1 MRKNLFYCLFAVLCT
16 VTFFTSCSD
25 DDKNGNDGGEGL
37 GLNSFVVGTY
47 DSQLKVFLEGV
58 DLTESAPISQRIFV
72 KSEDENKVTVSLR
85 NFAIDISGAPFT
97 VGDIVVSGVILEGD
111 ASRVVLQETKT
122 TIQHPDLGT
131 LDITVSG
138 DVVAEKVNMTINVVQ
153 HLPEDPSTT
162 MNIEVK
168 VTGIR
173 ISTDADDA
181 DYSTVFAGWYPRT
194 ENGFTCDYAGE
205 GFELTDPKGITMT
218 ANGYN
223 KISISSF
230 NVSFP
235 VKPEFGS
242 VSSTYKYQVVKKAEG
257 VAIEK
262 QADGSFSIGEY
273 KGTTTATTNKRE
285 SVEYTISGS
294 ISSDKEL
301 TLKINMKSETF
312 DVNYTF
318 VSGVLKTEKEL
329 LGVTINED
337 ILAYQPSIVTSSMG
351 GNWIILY
358 AKPDVQAEQLK
369 IAPKLVVSDGA
380 KVFYNGELYDG
391 GAIDCSKTQRINIV
405 SEKDYSEGKKSG
417 TEYIIS
423 CASLNFATN
432 LEQWELKNNTDD
444 EDMKYYEPIGG
455 WTTSN
460 PGVEYLKSMS
470 TFTKYDKTKPYAVL
484 EEATGYSGKAA
495 KLTTLDS
502 SGSFL
507 PMVPYVTSGSLFN
520 GVFITEI
527 SNTLKS
533 TRFGQPCDR
542 EPKAFSGA
550 YKYKA
555 GEKYY
560 VCSDPSKA
568 NKAELDESKTDAPAM
583 NAVLYEVSDF
593 MADHL
598 DGTNLLTSDKI
609 VAIASVKDA
618 GEKADWTTFNV
629 VFEWKSGKSWN
640 ASNKYKL
647 AIVCSSSKDGD
658 KFSGAPGSTLYIDD
672 LKVSF

>member
-1 MRKNLFYCLFAVLCT
+1 M
-16 VTFFTSCSD
+16 SCSDD
-25 DDKNGNDGGEGL
+25 DDKNGNGGDEGL
-37 GLNSFVVGTY
+37 GLNSYVVGTY

-58 DLTESAPISQRIFV
+58 DLTETAPISQKIFV
-72 KSEDENKVTVSLR
+72 KPEDENKVTMSLR
-85 NFAIDISGAPFT
+85 NFSIDISGAPFT
-97 VGDIVVSGVILEGD
+97 VGDIIVSGIILEGD
-111 ASRVVLQETKT
+111 ASQVVLQETKT
-122 TIQHPDLGT
+122 TIQHSELGT
-131 LDITVSG
+131 LDITVLG
-138 DVVAEKVNMTINVVQ
+138 DVVAEKANMTINVVQ

-168 VTGIR
+168 VTGTR

-181 DYSTVFAGWYPRT
+181 DYSAVFAGWYPRT
-194 ENGFTCDYAGE
+194 ENGFTCDYTGE
-205 GFELTDPKGITMT
+205 GFELTEPSKGITMVEK
-218 ANGYN
+218 GYN

-230 NVSFP
+230 SVSFP

-242 VSSTYKYQVVKKAEG
+242 VSSSYKSRSLKTEEVT
-257 VAIEK
+257 IEK

-273 KGTTTATTNKRE
+273 KGSIGAVANKRE
-285 SVEYTISGS
+285 AVEYTISGS
-294 ISSDKEL
+294 ISSDKEM
-301 TLKINMKSETF
+301 TLKINIKSETY

-318 VSGVLKTEKEL
+318 VSGVLKTGKEL
-329 LGVTINED
+329 LSVTINED
-337 ILAYQPSIVTSSMG
+337 VLAYKPSIVTSSMG

-358 AKPDVQAEQLK
+358 AKPDAQAEQLK

-391 GAIDCSKTQRINIV
+391 GAIDCSKTQRISIV
-405 SEKDYSEGKKSG
+405 SEKDYSEGKITG
-417 TEYIIS
+417 TDYIIS
-423 CASLNFATN
+423 CGVLNFATD

-470 TFTKYDKTKPYAVL
+470 SLTKYDKTKPYAVH

-495 KLTTLDS
+495 KLITLDS
-502 SGSFL
+502 HGSFL

-542 EPKAFSGA
+542 EPKAFSGI

-555 GEKYY
+555 GDKYY
-560 VCSDPSKA
+560 VCPDPKKA
-568 NKAELDESKTDAPAM
+568 NVANLDESKTDAPAM
-583 NAVLYEVSDF
+583 NAVLYEVSDY
-593 MADHL
+593 MADYL
-598 DGTNLLTSDKI
+598 DGTNLLKSDKI
-609 VAIASVKDA
+609 VAIASVENA

-629 VFEWKSGKSWN
+629 SFKWKDGKSWD

-647 AIVCSSSKDGD
+647 AIVCSSSEHGD
-658 KFSGAPGSTLYIDD
+658 EFTGAPGSTLYIDD

>member
-1 MRKNLFYCLFAVLCT
+1 MRKNLFYYLFTVLCT
-16 VTFFTSCSD
+16 VALFTSCSD

-37 GLNSFVVGTY
+37 GLNSYVVGTY
-47 DSQLKVFLEGV
+47 NSQLKVFLEGV

-85 NFAIDISGAPFT
+85 NFAIDIAGAPLT
-97 VGDIVVSGVILEGD
+97 VGDIIVGGVVLEGD
-111 ASRVVLQETKT
+111 ASQVVLQETKT
-122 TIQHPDLGT
+122 TIQHADLGT

-138 DVVAEKVNMTINVVQ
+138 NVVAEKVNMTINVVQ
-153 HLPEDPSTT
+153 HMPEDPSTT

-168 VTGIR
+168 VTGTR
-173 ISTDADDA
+173 ISTEADDA

-194 ENGFTCDYAGE
+194 ENGFTCDYTGE
-205 GFELTDPKGITMT
+205 GFELTEPSKGITMV
-218 ANGYN
+218 AKGYN
-223 KISISSF
+223 KISLSSF
-230 NVSFP
+230 SVSFP
-235 VKPEFGS
+235 VKPGFS
-242 VSSTYKYQVVKKAEG
+242 ASAYKYQGLKADE

-262 QADGSFSIGEY
+262 QADGSFTIGEY
-273 KGTTTATTNKRE
+273 KGTTTAVANRRE
-285 SVEYTISGS
+285 ATEYTISGS
-294 ISSDKEL
+294 ISSDKEM
-301 TLKINMKSETF
+301 TLKINIKSETYN
-312 DVNYTF
+312 VNYTF

-329 LGVTINED
+329 LSVTINED
-337 ILAYQPSIVTSSMG
+337 VLAYKPSIVTSSMG

-358 AKPDVQAEQLK
+358 AKPDAQAEQLK
-369 IAPKLVVSDGA
+369 IVPKLVVSDGA

-405 SEKDYSEGKKSG
+405 SEKDYSEGKTTG
-417 TEYIIS
+417 EEYIIS
-423 CASLNFATN
+423 CGILNFATD

-444 EDMKYYEPIGG
+444 EHMKYYEPVGG

-470 TFTKYDKTKPYAVL
+470 LFTKYDKTKPYAVH
-484 EEATGYSGKAA
+484 EEAAGYSGKAA
-495 KLTTLDS
+495 KLTTLNS
-502 SGSFL
+502 SGSAL
-507 PMVPYVTSGSLFN
+507 AMVPYVTSGSLFN

-533 TRFGQPCDR
+533 TRFGQPCDK
-542 EPKAFSGA
+542 EPKAFSGV
-550 YKYKA
+550 YKYTA

-560 VCSDPSKA
+560 VCPDPKKA
-568 NKAELDESKTDAPAM
+568 NVANLDESKTDAPAM
-583 NAVLYEVSDF
+583 NAVLYEVSDY
-593 MADHL
+593 MADYL
-598 DGTNLLTSDKI
+598 DGTNLLTSEKI

-618 GEKADWTTFNV
+618 GEKAEWTTFNV
-629 VFEWKSGKSWN
+629 SFEWKDGKSWN

-658 KFSGAPGSTLYIDD
+658 KFSGAPDSVLYIDD

>member
-168 VTGIR
+168 VTGTR

-194 ENGFTCDYAGE
+194 ENGFTCDYTGE
-205 GFELTDPKGITMT
+205 GFELTEPSKGITMV
-218 ANGYN
+218 AKGYN
-223 KISISSF
+223 KISLSSF
-230 NVSFP
+230 SVSFP
-235 VKPEFGS
+235 VKPGFTAS
-242 VSSTYKYQVVKKAEG
+242 AYKYQGLKADE

-262 QADGSFSIGEY
+262 QADGSFTIGEY
-273 KGTTTATTNKRE
+273 KGTTTAVANRRE
-285 SVEYTISGS
+285 ATEYTISGS
-294 ISSDKEL
+294 ISNDKEM
-301 TLKINMKSETF
+301 TLKINIKSETYN
-312 DVNYTF
+312 VNYTF

-329 LGVTINED
+329 LSVTINED
-337 ILAYQPSIVTSSMG
+337 VLAYKPSIVTSSMG

-358 AKPDVQAEQLK
+358 AKPDAQAEQLK
-369 IAPKLVVSDGA
+369 IVPKLVVSDGA

-405 SEKDYSEGKKSG
+405 SEKDYSEGKTTG
-417 TEYIIS
+417 EEYIIS
-423 CASLNFATN
+423 CGILNFATD

-444 EDMKYYEPIGG
+444 EHMKYYEPVGG

-470 TFTKYDKTKPYAVL
+470 LFTKYDKTKPYAVH
-484 EEATGYSGKAA
+484 EEAAGYSGKAA
-495 KLTTLDS
+495 KLTTLNS
-502 SGSFL
+502 SGSAL
-507 PMVPYVTSGSLFN
+507 AMVPYVTSGSLFN

-533 TRFGQPCDR
+533 TRFGQPCDK
-542 EPKAFSGA
+542 EPKAFSGV
-550 YKYKA
+550 YKYTA

-560 VCSDPSKA
+560 VCPDPKKA
-568 NKAELDESKTDAPAM
+568 NVANLDESKTDAPAM
-583 NAVLYEVSDF
+583 NAVLYEVSDY
-593 MADHL
+593 MADYL
-598 DGTNLLTSDKI
+598 DGTNLLTSEKI

-618 GEKADWTTFNV
+618 GEKAEWTTFNV
-629 VFEWKSGKSWN
+629 SFEWKDGKSWN

-658 KFSGAPGSTLYIDD
+658 KFSGAPDSVLYIDD

>member
-1 MRKNLFYCLFAVLCT
+1 MRKNLFYYLFAVLCT

-58 DLTESAPISQRIFV
+58 DLTESAPISQRIIV

-138 DVVAEKVNMTINVVQ
+138 DVVSEKVNMTINVVQ

-168 VTGIR
+168 VTGTR

-205 GFELTDPKGITMT
+205 GFELTDPKGITMV
-218 ANGYN
+218 AKGYN

-235 VKPEFGS
+235 VKPGFT
-242 VSSTYKYQVVKKAEG
+242 SSAYKYQAVKVEG

-273 KGTTTATTNKRE
+273 KGTTTALNNRRE
-285 SVEYTISGS
+285 ATEYTISGS
-294 ISSDKEL
+294 ISSDKEM
-301 TLKINMKSETF
+301 TLKINIKSETF
-312 DVNYTF
+312 DVNYKF

-369 IAPKLVVSDGA
+369 IAPKFVVSDGA

-470 TFTKYDKTKPYAVL
+470 LFTKYDKTKPYAVH
-484 EEATGYSGKAA
+484 EEAAGYSGKAA
-495 KLTTLDS
+495 KLTTLNS
-502 SGSFL
+502 SGSAL
-507 PMVPYVTSGSLFN
+507 GMVPYVTSGSLFN

-542 EPKAFSGA
+542 EPKAFSGV

-555 GEKYY
+555 GDKYY
-560 VCSDPSKA
+560 VCPDPKKA
-568 NKAELDESKTDAPAM
+568 NVANLDESKTDAPAM
-583 NAVLYEVSDF
+583 NAVLYEVSDY
-593 MADHL
+593 MADYL
-598 DGTNLLTSDKI
+598 DGTNLLDPDNDKI
-609 VAIASVKDA
+609 VAIASVENA

-629 VFEWKSGKSWN
+629 SFKWKDGKSWN

-647 AIVCSSSKDGD
+647 AIVCSSSEHGD
-658 KFSGAPGSTLYIDD
+658 EFSGAPGSTLYIDD

>member
-1 MRKNLFYCLFAVLCT
+1 MRKNLFYYLFAVLCT
-16 VTFFTSCSD
+16 VTLFTSCSD
-25 DDKNGNDGGEGL
+25 DDKNGNDGGL
-37 GLNSFVVGTY
+37 GLNSYVVGTY
-47 DSQLKVFLEGV
+47 SSQLKVFLEGV

-72 KSEDENKVTVSLR
+72 KSEDKNKVTVSLR
-85 NFAIDISGAPFT
+85 NFAIDIAGAPFT

-111 ASRVVLQETKT
+111 ASQVVLQETKA
-122 TIQHPDLGT
+122 TIQHADLGT

-138 DVVAEKVNMTINVVQ
+138 NVVAEKVNMTINVVQ
-153 HLPEDPSTT
+153 HMPEDPSTK

-168 VTGIR
+168 VTGTR
-173 ISTDADDA
+173 ISTEADDA

-194 ENGFTCDYAGE
+194 ENGFTCDYTGE
-205 GFELTDPKGITMT
+205 GFELTEPSKGITIE
-218 ANGYN
+218 AKDYN
-223 KISISSF
+223 KISIASF

-242 VSSTYKYQVVKKAEG
+242 VSSFYKYRSLKTEEVT
-257 VAIEK
+257 IEK
-262 QADGSFSIGEY
+262 QADGSFTIGEY
-273 KGTTTATTNKRE
+273 KGSITAVANKKE
-285 SVEYTISGS
+285 AVEYTISGS
-294 ISSDKEL
+294 ISSDKEM
-301 TLKINMKSETF
+301 TLKINIKSETYN
-312 DVNYTF
+312 VNYTF

-329 LGVTINED
+329 LSVTINED
-337 ILAYQPSIVTSSMG
+337 VLAYKPSIVTSSMG

-380 KVFYNGELYDG
+380 KVFYNGKLYDG

-405 SEKDYSEGKKSG
+405 AEKDYSEGKKTG

-423 CASLNFATN
+423 CGVLNFATD
-432 LEQWELKNNTDD
+432 LEQWELKNNT
-444 EDMKYYEPIGG
+444 EDKDMRYYEPIGG

-470 TFTKYDKTKPYAVL
+470 LFTKYDKTKPYAVH
-484 EEATGYSGKAA
+484 EEAAGYSGKGA

-502 SGSFL
+502 SGSSL
-507 PMVPYVTSGSLFN
+507 GIVPYVTSGSLFN

-533 TRFGQPCDR
+533 TRFGQPCDK
-542 EPKAFSGA
+542 EPKAFSGV
-550 YKYKA
+550 YKYAA

-568 NKAELDESKTDAPAM
+568 NKAEWDKFKTDAPAM
-583 NAVLYEVSDF
+583 NAVLYEVSDY
-593 MADHL
+593 MADYL
-598 DGTNLLTSDKI
+598 DGTNLLTSEKI

-618 GEKADWTTFNV
+618 GEKAEWTTFNV
-629 VFEWKSGKSWN
+629 SFEWKDGKSWN

-658 KFSGAPGSTLYIDD
+658 KFSGAPGSVLYIDD

>member
-1 MRKNLFYCLFAVLCT
+1 MRKNLFYYLFAVLCT

-138 DVVAEKVNMTINVVQ
+138 DVVSEKVNMTINVVQ

-168 VTGIR
+168 VTGTR

-205 GFELTDPKGITMT
+205 GFELTDPKGITMV
-218 ANGYN
+218 AKGYN

-235 VKPEFGS
+235 VKPGFT
-242 VSSTYKYQVVKKAEG
+242 SSAYKYQAVKVEG

-273 KGTTTATTNKRE
+273 KGTTTALNNRRE
-285 SVEYTISGS
+285 ATEYTISGS
-294 ISSDKEL
+294 ISSDKEM
-301 TLKINMKSETF
+301 TLKINIKSETF
-312 DVNYTF
+312 DVNYKF

-391 GAIDCSKTQRINIV
+391 GAIDCSKTQR
-405 SEKDYSEGKKSG
+405 
-417 TEYIIS
+417 
-423 CASLNFATN
+423 L
-432 LEQWELKNNTDD
+432 Q
-444 EDMKYYEPIGG
+444 
-455 WTTSN
+455 
-460 PGVEYLKSMS
+460 
-470 TFTKYDKTKPYAVL
+470 
-484 EEATGYSGKAA
+484 
-495 KLTTLDS
+495 
-502 SGSFL
+502 
-507 PMVPYVTSGSLFN
+507 
-520 GVFITEI
+520 
-527 SNTLKS
+527 
-533 TRFGQPCDR
+533 RR
-542 EPKAFSGA
+542 
-550 YKYKA
+550 
-555 GEKYY
+555 
-560 VCSDPSKA
+560 
-568 NKAELDESKTDAPAM
+568 
-583 NAVLYEVSDF
+583 
-593 MADHL
+593 
-598 DGTNLLTSDKI
+598 
-609 VAIASVKDA
+609 
-618 GEKADWTTFNV
+618 
-629 VFEWKSGKSWN
+629 
-640 ASNKYKL
+640 
-647 AIVCSSSKDGD
+647 
-658 KFSGAPGSTLYIDD
+658 
-672 LKVSF
+672 